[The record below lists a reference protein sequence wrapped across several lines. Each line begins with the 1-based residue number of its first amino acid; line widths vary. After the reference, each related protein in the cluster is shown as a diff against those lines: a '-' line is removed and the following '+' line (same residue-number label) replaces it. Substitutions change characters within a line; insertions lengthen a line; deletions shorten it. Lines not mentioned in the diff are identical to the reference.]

1 MSRNVNLICAD
12 RSLLRGASEIAP
24 MLGLR
29 LSTSGVRVE
38 ARQGDELSLRR
49 GEEGIVLTY
58 RRKNEFF
65 RGLSLLG
72 KAISSGDQVETG
84 KPEMLCYMADVSR
97 NAVLSIDGAKKM
109 IRLLAAMGYDS
120 LMLYTEDT
128 YEVPEYPY
136 FGRMRGRYSADEIK
150 EIDDYA
156 DMFGIELI
164 PCMQTLAH
172 LATALR
178 WPGLSSMTDCGDI
191 LLVGDEKTYT
201 FIRAC
206 LETCRRLFRSKRINI
221 GMDEAHML
229 GRGRYLSRNGYRPAP
244 EIMLE
249 HLDRVA
255 KICAE
260 IGYEPMMWSDMFF
273 RMAFGEIGRAHV

>member
-29 LSTSGVRVE
+29 LSASGVRVE

-109 IRLLAAMGYDS
+109 IRLLPWGTIRLCFTRRTPTRCRNIRISDVCAA
-120 LMLYTEDT
+120 DT
-128 YEVPEYPY
+128 PPT
-136 FGRMRGRYSADEIK
+136 R
-150 EIDDYA
+150 
-156 DMFGIELI
+156 
-164 PCMQTLAH
+164 
-172 LATALR
+172 
-178 WPGLSSMTDCGDI
+178 
-191 LLVGDEKTYT
+191 
-201 FIRAC
+201 
-206 LETCRRLFRSKRINI
+206 
-221 GMDEAHML
+221 
-229 GRGRYLSRNGYRPAP
+229 
-244 EIMLE
+244 
-249 HLDRVA
+249 
-255 KICAE
+255 
-260 IGYEPMMWSDMFF
+260 
-273 RMAFGEIGRAHV
+273 